1 MFLFSSRANRRPN
14 SSSSIN
20 RSDEKT
26 SPRAVRRIL
35 PLRPPD
41 TPNPLPWSS
50 HAWPPRHRGSRPERD
65 APVRLHT
72 IRTRAR
78 GLAGRTKHGARRRHP
93 SCGWQVD
100 GPQAEVPALYS
111 AWASYPRSRTR
122 GVGRSRS
129 RQRTGD
135 VAGPVQRRLSDR
147 RGHGGPCAPGSFPW
161 GRSRLSWVLLTVTS
175 PSLSLS
181 RKKGITADFRRR

>member
-1 MFLFSSRANRRPN
+1 LYPKLGEKKCFFFRRGRTDARTRHRQSIAPTKRRRLGQCGEFCLFGRQTLQIPCPGVVTRGRRARPRRPAP
-14 SSSSIN
+14 
-20 RSDEKT
+20 
-26 SPRAVRRIL
+26 SP
-35 PLRPPD
+35 
-41 TPNPLPWSS
+41 
-50 HAWPPRHRGSRPERD
+50 PPRHRGSRPERD

-147 RGHGGPCAPGSFPW
+147 RPMCAG
-161 GRSRLSWVLLTVTS
+161 LLPV
-175 PSLSLS
+175 
-181 RKKGITADFRRR
+181 GAFTA